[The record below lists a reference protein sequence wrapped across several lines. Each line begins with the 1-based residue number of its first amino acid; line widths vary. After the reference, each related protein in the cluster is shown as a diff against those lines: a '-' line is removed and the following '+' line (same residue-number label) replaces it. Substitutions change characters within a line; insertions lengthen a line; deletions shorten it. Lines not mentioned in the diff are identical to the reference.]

1 MSGSKAPDFDAYG
14 LFRATHSHFSAPL
27 RSVLNMC
34 HWHIAPYPLFA
45 YRGII
50 IPLLCSYRGGSKGLS
65 PTYEQAHVGL
75 DLLTLASYKYI
86 IKGGLAQM
94 YKSRRTIFGF
104 LLALALILGVLPE
117 FHVRAEENSQTYTV
131 GADNHTQWNS
141 VQDGVFQYA
150 AGSMKIEGAGLQ
162 GDAAQADVAAG
173 KEITITLTPETDC
186 VLRSFM
192 VNGLSIAQSS
202 MTANGASYIYKTKV
216 ENADLKFEPM
226 FEASGGNVPGP
237 NPGTGN
243 NICFRLEGD
252 GISPNDYATWKNNHI
267 EIYIGIGETYKTLD
281 QWLGENQIS
290 VNEAEYRVTESVDT
304 VKVYV
309 LNSGSEK
316 YIIQGAG
323 TSEDNAMTWAEKRT
337 YSIQVDKERF
347 TITWGYDSKIHGE
360 DAYLE
365 HGTARIIQ
373 INDAA
378 PNTNDSY
385 GNNAGDN
392 NGGNLVVQP
401 GATVTVELKPD
412 YGYQLKGVSLNG
424 ISLAAAKD
432 VSTFTFTMPNTQIH
446 FKGIFEKAEDTVD
459 TSAAKE
465 VTSASISNGA
475 NAAES
480 GNLQLTV
487 TDNTGYNV
495 SVAQQKVAGAVSA
508 QAVELD
514 LKQLV
519 AQGNGKNWEQQI
531 TEFANPITLSLG
543 ISNYDANYDYV
554 VVRDHNGTTTALDTK
569 VIDGKVTFETN
580 QFSTYVI
587 VKKEKSETGSGDNSD
602 DDSDEED
609 DSNSVAQP
617 AATPASTQELD
628 AVPKTGENIGSYGME
643 IVLLFGGI
651 VLISTGILFNKKSK
665 SGK

>member
-1 MSGSKAPDFDAYG
+1 M
-14 LFRATHSHFSAPL
+14 
-27 RSVLNMC
+27 N
-34 HWHIAPYPLFA
+34 I
-45 YRGII
+45 
-50 IPLLCSYRGGSKGLS
+50 
-65 PTYEQAHVGL
+65 
-75 DLLTLASYKYI
+75 YKYI

-94 YKSRRTIFGF
+94 YKSRRKIFVF
-104 LLALALILGVLPE
+104 LLALVLILGVLPE
-117 FHVRAEENSQTYTV
+117 FHVRAEDNSQTYKV
-131 GADNHTQWNS
+131 GADDHTQWKS

-150 AGSMKIEGAGLQ
+150 AGSMKIEIEGAGLQ

-173 KEITITLTPETDC
+173 TEITITLTPGKDC

-192 VNGLSIAQSS
+192 VKGQSIAVAS
-202 MTANGASYIYKTKV
+202 MTTNGASYIYKTKV
-216 ENADLKFEPM
+216 ENADLKFEPS
-226 FEASGGNVPGP
+226 FEASGGNASGP

-401 GATVTVELKPD
+401 GDKVTVELKPD

-475 NAAES
+475 NAAGS
-480 GNLQLTV
+480 GNLQLIV
-487 TDNTGYNV
+487 ADSTGYDMMA
-495 SVAQQKVAGAVSA
+495 AQQKVAGAVSA

-514 LKQLV
+514 LNQIV
-519 AQGNGKNWEQQI
+519 AKGDGTNWETKI
-531 TEFANPITLSLG
+531 TEFTNPITLSLG
-543 ISNYDANYDYV
+543 INNYDANYDYV
-554 VVRDHNGTTTALDTK
+554 VVRDHNGTTTALPTK

-587 VKKEKSETGSGDNSD
+587 VKKEKTTAGTGGSSHEDSKGNDNSS
-602 DDSDEED
+602 SD
-609 DSNSVAQP
+609 AQP
-617 AATPASTQELD
+617 AATQAVAQELD
-628 AVPKTGENIGSYGME
+628 VVPKTGENIGSYGME

-651 VLISTGILFNKKSK
+651 VLISTGILFNKKSNGKSK